1 MPDSFGRLGSAALIN
16 SNSQQITIL
25 PACNRSEGEVGSAK
39 SFSLSDLGH
48 EILPET
54 KAVVNAN
61 TDFNKR
67 HRGVLI
73 EMLTSTYSH

>member
-16 SNSQQITIL
+16 SNIQQITIS

-48 EILPET
+48 EILPELSQEKTRQKRLQMQIQILT
-54 KAVVNAN
+54 KGTEA
-61 TDFNKR
+61 
-67 HRGVLI
+67 L
-73 EMLTSTYSH
+73 